1 MKKRIYFN
9 IAIISILVAIF
20 TSAFLIFTFYNFY
33 LEQEKQSLKDSLN
46 ILSNSLEFLDNKDY
60 ESILNNEDINFRT
73 TVIDFNGKVMYDS
86 NQDIDKM
93 GNHIDRLEIKEA
105 IIKGTGESV
114 RYSSTIGKDTY
125 YYAVKLSNGY
135 VLRVSRQMD
144 NILSVFIKILPTIF
158 LIILLILFFLLFIS
172 SLFTKK
178 ILKPVEEVS
187 DNIEKIISGKEVG
200 DLKVYDELTPFVK
213 ILTKQ
218 SKEINLNIK
227 NLKEKADTMDAI
239 TSNMKEGI
247 ILLDNK
253 KHILSLNN
261 SGISLL
267 NDNENNS
274 YNEKIF
280 LTLCRNIE
288 VNKII
293 DNALNIGESNE
304 ITIKSMDK
312 YVDIYVNPVFSSE
325 HIIGAV
331 LFVVDSTEKHRSE
344 LMRREFSANVSHELK
359 TPLTSING
367 YAEMIENGMAEGDH
381 IIKFASIIRK
391 EGTRLLELIDSII
404 SLSKLDEYNGN
415 KNFNPIDI
423 YKISMDTINTF
434 EIIAKE
440 KNIDIE
446 LNGETLIINANK
458 SMVEELLFNIIDNAI
473 KYSNLDGRIVVNV
486 EKDSEYAIITVLDNG
501 VGIPEE
507 YQSRVFERFYM
518 IDKSRS
524 RENKS
529 TGLGLSI
536 VKHIVEYHNGI
547 IDLTSEYGK
556 GTKVQIKLPVVL

>member
-213 ILTKQ
+213 ILIKQ

-547 IDLTSEYGK
+547 INLTSEYGK